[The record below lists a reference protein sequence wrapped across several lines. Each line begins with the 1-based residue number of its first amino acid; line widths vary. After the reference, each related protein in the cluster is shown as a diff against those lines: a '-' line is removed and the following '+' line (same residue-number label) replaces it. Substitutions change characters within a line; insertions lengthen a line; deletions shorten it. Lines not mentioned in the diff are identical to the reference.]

1 MPLYHVKLKVA
12 FSVTNCICHDQ
23 RVMRIAETVEKL
35 NCEITIIGRRSGNCC
50 DSGSVY
56 FKTKRFRMIFKR
68 GFLFYKFY
76 NIRLLIH
83 LVFNKYDLLVAN
95 DLDTLL
101 PNYIVSKLKGLPLV
115 YDSHEYFTGVPEI
128 QNRPLV
134 KWVWKT
140 IEKNIFPHLKHVMTV
155 SDSIA
160 IQYENEYGVRPL
172 TVRNCSRNTDHI
184 IPFSREEMG
193 VSKDHLLLILQGTG
207 INVDRGGEELI
218 EAIGRV
224 EDISL
229 LIVGAGD
236 IIAVLKEKVIELN
249 LAERVKFFSK
259 VLWEELIKYTKAADV
274 GLSLDKDTNI
284 NYRYSLPNKLFDFIA
299 ARIPVIASNLTEIAK
314 IVKENNCGIIIPEV
328 SPDEIVKAIQKLKE
342 NPGLLSELKRN
353 AVTASELLNWENES
367 AKVAE
372 LYSLVIRR
380 N

>member
-1 MPLYHVKLKVA
+1 MLK
-12 FSVTNCICHDQ
+12 I
-23 RVMRIAETVEKL
+23 
-35 NCEITIIGRRSGNCC
+35 
-50 DSGSVY
+50 
-56 FKTKRFRMIFKR
+56 
-68 GFLFYKFY
+68 
-76 NIRLLIH
+76 
-83 LVFNKYDLLVAN
+83 
-95 DLDTLL
+95 
-101 PNYIVSKLKGLPLV
+101 
-115 YDSHEYFTGVPEI
+115 
-128 QNRPLV
+128 
-134 KWVWKT
+134 
-140 IEKNIFPHLKHVMTV
+140 IEKEK
-155 SDSIA
+155 
-160 IQYENEYGVRPL
+160 E
-172 TVRNCSRNTDHI
+172 
-184 IPFSREEMG
+184 
-193 VSKDHLLLILQGTG
+193 
-207 INVDRGGEELI
+207 
-218 EAIGRV
+218 
-224 EDISL
+224 
-229 LIVGAGD
+229 
-236 IIAVLKEKVIELN
+236 KEKVIELN